1 VNPFARIGAGFR
13 KLAGGLA
20 KTRQVFQRLLVAES
34 DEEVEEALL
43 AADVGVKAT
52 ELLLEKVR
60 GSGAKRREVLEAE
73 IARLLRPSLLAP
85 RHRGLES
92 SPTGHRGLESSPTG
106 VSSLAARPL
115 VAMVV
120 GVNGS
125 GKTTTVGKL
134 CRFFTGQGQRVVVA
148 AADTFRDAAAK
159 QLGIWARR
167 AGVEIVSSVQGQ
179 DAAAVAFDTIQK
191 AVQKGIDVVLVDT
204 AGRLHTRK
212 DLMDEAVKIKRV
224 CAKVKPGAPD
234 EVWLVLD
241 ATVGQNGLR
250 QASAFHQ
257 QLGLTGLIITKL
269 DGTAKGGV
277 LIPIVMELG
286 VPVKFTGTGEGLD
299 DIEPFAPEA
308 YAKALFEEPDG
319 AVGRD

>member
-1 VNPFARIGAGFR
+1 VNPFARIGASFA
-13 KLAGGLA
+13 KLASGLA
-20 KTRQVFQRLLVAES
+20 KTRHVFQRLLVAANT
-34 DEEVEEALL
+34 EELEEALL

-52 ELLLEKVR
+52 EILVEKVKHAT
-60 GSGAKRREVLEAE
+60 GDRREILETE
-73 IARLLRPSLLAP
+73 IARLLSPNPQAPSSEP
-85 RHRGLES
+85 Q
-92 SPTGHRGLESSPTG
+92 P
-106 VSSLAARPL
+106 PL
-115 VAMVV
+115 VVMIV

-134 CRFFTGQGQRVVVA
+134 CRLFADQGQRVVVA
-148 AADTFRDAAAK
+148 AADTYRDAAAE
-159 QLGIWARR
+159 QLGIWAKR
-167 AGVEIVSSVQGQ
+167 AGVEIVSSIQGQ

-191 AVQKGIDVVLVDT
+191 ATQKGIDVVLVDT

-250 QASAFHQ
+250 QAAAFNE
-257 QLGLTGLIITKL
+257 QLGLTGLVVTKL

-286 VPVKFTGTGEGLD
+286 VPVRFTGTGEGLD
-299 DIEPFAPEA
+299 DIEPFDPQA
-308 YAKALFEEPDG
+308 YAKALFED
-319 AVGRD
+319 

>member
-1 VNPFARIGAGFR
+1 MNPLGRIGAGFK
-13 KLAGGLA
+13 KLASGLA
-20 KTRQVFQRLLVAES
+20 KTRNVFQRLLVAANT
-34 DEEVEEALL
+34 EELEEALL

-52 ELLLEKVR
+52 ELLVNKVKSA
-60 GSGAKRREVLEAE
+60 SGDRREVLEAE
-73 IARLLRPSLLAP
+73 IANLLRPKSNVQSPESASPP
-85 RHRGLES
+85 R
-92 SPTGHRGLESSPTG
+92 
-106 VSSLAARPL
+106 V
-115 VAMVV
+115 VMIV

-134 CRFFTGQGQRVVVA
+134 CRLFADEGQRVVVA
-148 AADTFRDAAAK
+148 AADTYRDAAAQ
-159 QLGIWARR
+159 QLGIWAKR

-191 AVQKGIDVVLVDT
+191 AVQKQLDVVLVDT

-224 CAKVKPGAPD
+224 CSRVKPGAPD

-250 QASAFHQ
+250 QAAAFNE
-257 QLGLTGLIITKL
+257 QLGLTGLIVTKL

-286 VPVKFTGTGEGLD
+286 VPVRYIGSGEALD
-299 DIEPFAPEA
+299 DIQPFDAEA
-308 YAKALFEEPDG
+308 YARALFEE
-319 AVGRD
+319 

>member
-1 VNPFARIGAGFR
+1 MGASFAR
-13 KLAGGLA
+13 LAGGLS
-20 KTRQVFQRLLVAES
+20 KTRQVFQRLLVAANT
-34 DEEVEEALL
+34 EELEEALL

-52 ELLLEKVR
+52 DILVDKVKHAT
-60 GSGAKRREVLEAE
+60 GDRRDVLETE
-73 IARLLRPSLLAP
+73 IARLL
-85 RHRGLES
+85 
-92 SPTGHRGLESSPTG
+92 SPGPQ
-106 VSSLAARPL
+106 AMKPDPQPPL
-115 VAMVV
+115 VVMIV

-134 CRFFTGQGQRVVVA
+134 CRFFADQGQRVVVA
-148 AADTFRDAAAK
+148 AADTYRDAAAE
-159 QLGIWARR
+159 QLGVWAKR
-167 AGVEIVSSVQGQ
+167 AGVEIVSSMQGQ

-191 AVQKGIDVVLVDT
+191 ALQREIDLVLVDT

-250 QASAFHQ
+250 QAAVFNE
-257 QLGLTGLIITKL
+257 QLGLTGLIVTKL

-277 LIPIVMELG
+277 LIPIVMELA
-286 VPVKFTGTGEGLD
+286 VPVRFTGTGEGLD
-299 DIEPFAPEA
+299 DIEPFDPQA
-308 YAKALFEEPDG
+308 YAKALFEE
-319 AVGRD
+319 

>member
-1 VNPFARIGAGFR
+1 VNPFARIGSGFK

-20 KTRQVFQRLLVAES
+20 KTRQVFQRLLVAANT
-34 DEEVEEALL
+34 EELEEALL

-52 ELLLEKVR
+52 EVLIEKVKHAA
-60 GSGAKRREVLEAE
+60 GDRREILETE
-73 IARLLRPSLLAP
+73 IARLLSPPQSPPTSPPSP
-85 RHRGLES
+85 
-92 SPTGHRGLESSPTG
+92 
-106 VSSLAARPL
+106 PL
-115 VAMVV
+115 VVMIV

-134 CRFFTGQGQRVVVA
+134 CRFFSDQGQRVVVA
-148 AADTFRDAAAK
+148 AADTYRDAAAE
-159 QLGIWARR
+159 QLGIWAKR

-191 AVQKGIDVVLVDT
+191 AVQRSIDVVLVDT

-224 CAKVKPGAPD
+224 CAKVKAGAPD

-250 QASAFHQ
+250 QAAAFNE
-257 QLGLTGLIITKL
+257 QLGLTGLVVTKL

-277 LIPIVMELG
+277 LIPIVMELS
-286 VPVKFTGTGEGLD
+286 VPVRFTGTGEGLD
-299 DIEPFAPEA
+299 DIEPFDPQA
-308 YAKALFEEPDG
+308 YAKALFEE
-319 AVGRD
+319 

>member
-1 VNPFARIGAGFR
+1 MLNIFK
-13 KLAGGLA
+13 KLASGLA
-20 KTRQVFQRLLVAES
+20 KTRQVFQRLLAAANT
-34 DEEVEEALL
+34 EEIEEALL

-52 ELLLEKVR
+52 EILVEKVKHAA
-60 GSGAKRREVLEAE
+60 GDRREVLEAE
-73 IARLLRPSLLAP
+73 IARLLNPEP
-85 RHRGLES
+85 QT
-92 SPTGHRGLESSPTG
+92 PNPQPQP
-106 VSSLAARPL
+106 PL
-115 VAMVV
+115 VVMIV

-134 CRFFTGQGQRVVVA
+134 CRYFGDSGKRVVVA
-148 AADTFRDAAAK
+148 AADTYRDAAAQ
-159 QLGIWARR
+159 QLGVWAER
-167 AGVEIVSSVQGQ
+167 AGVEIVSSQQGQ

-191 AVQKGIDVVLVDT
+191 AVQKGLDIVLVDT

-224 CAKVKPGAPD
+224 CGRVRPGAPD

-250 QASAFHQ
+250 QAAAFNE
-257 QLGLTGLIITKL
+257 QLGLTGLIVTKL

-299 DIEPFAPEA
+299 DLEPFEPQA
-308 YAKALFEEPDG
+308 YAKALFED
-319 AVGRD
+319 

>member
-1 VNPFARIGAGFR
+1 VNPFARIGAGFK
-13 KLAGGLA
+13 KLADGLA
-20 KTRQVFQRLLVAES
+20 KTRHVFQRLLVAANT
-34 DEEVEEALL
+34 EELEEALL

-52 ELLLEKVR
+52 EVLVEKVKHAA
-60 GSGAKRREVLEAE
+60 GDRREILETE
-73 IARLLRPSLLAP
+73 IARLLSPKSQV
-85 RHRGLES
+85 ES
-92 SPTGHRGLESSPTG
+92 PKSQ
-106 VSSLAARPL
+106 APL
-115 VAMVV
+115 VVMIV

-134 CRFFTGQGQRVVVA
+134 CRFFADQGQRVVVA
-148 AADTFRDAAAK
+148 AADTYRDAAAE
-159 QLGIWARR
+159 QLGIWAKR

-191 AVQKGIDVVLVDT
+191 AVQRNIDVVLVDT

-250 QASAFHQ
+250 QATAFNE
-257 QLGLTGLIITKL
+257 QLGLTGLVVTKL

-277 LIPIVMELG
+277 LIPIVMELS
-286 VPVKFTGTGEGLD
+286 VPVRFTGTGEGLD
-299 DIEPFAPEA
+299 DIEPFDPQA
-308 YAKALFEEPDG
+308 YAKALFEE
-319 AVGRD
+319 

>member
-1 VNPFARIGAGFR
+1 MNPFARIGVGFA
-13 KLAGGLA
+13 KLTSGLA
-20 KTRQVFQRLLVAES
+20 KTRHVFQRLLVAANV
-34 DEEVEEALL
+34 EELEEALL

-52 ELLLEKVR
+52 EILVGKVKHAA
-60 GSGAKRREVLEAE
+60 GDRRDVLETE
-73 IARLLRPSLLAP
+73 IARLLSPPQSSAPSSQ
-85 RHRGLES
+85 S
-92 SPTGHRGLESSPTG
+92 SP
-106 VSSLAARPL
+106 L
-115 VAMVV
+115 VVMIV

-125 GKTTTVGKL
+125 GKTTTIGKL
-134 CRFFTGQGQRVVVA
+134 CRLFADQGQRVVVA
-148 AADTFRDAAAK
+148 AADTYRDAAAE
-159 QLGIWARR
+159 QLGIWAKR

-191 AVQKGIDVVLVDT
+191 AVQQSIDVVLVDT

-250 QASAFHQ
+250 QAAAFNE
-257 QLGLTGLIITKL
+257 QLGLTGLVVTKL

-277 LIPIVMELG
+277 LLPIVMELG
-286 VPVKFTGTGEGLD
+286 VPVRFPGTGEGLD
-299 DIEPFAPEA
+299 DIEPFDPQA
-308 YAKALFEEPDG
+308 YAKALFED
-319 AVGRD
+319 

>member
-1 VNPFARIGAGFR
+1 MNPFARIGASFT
-13 KLAGGLA
+13 KLASGLA
-20 KTRQVFQRLLVAES
+20 KTRHVFQRLLVAANT
-34 DEEVEEALL
+34 EELEEALL

-52 ELLLEKVR
+52 EILVEKVR
-60 GSGAKRREVLEAE
+60 HATGGRREILETE
-73 IARLLRPSLLAP
+73 IARLLEPKPQTPSPEPRP
-85 RHRGLES
+85 
-92 SPTGHRGLESSPTG
+92 
-106 VSSLAARPL
+106 PL
-115 VAMVV
+115 VVMVV

-134 CRFFTGQGQRVVVA
+134 CRLFAEQGQRVVVA
-148 AADTFRDAAAK
+148 AADTYRDAAAE
-159 QLGIWARR
+159 QLGIWAKR

-191 AVQKGIDVVLVDT
+191 ATQRAIDVVLVDT

-234 EVWLVLD
+234 EIWLVLD

-250 QASAFHQ
+250 QAAAFNE
-257 QLGLTGLIITKL
+257 QLGLTGLVVTKL

-277 LIPIVMELG
+277 LIPIVMELS
-286 VPVKFTGTGEGLD
+286 VPVRFTGTGEGLD
-299 DIEPFAPEA
+299 DIEPFDPQA
-308 YAKALFEEPDG
+308 YSKALFED
-319 AVGRD
+319 

>member
-1 VNPFARIGAGFR
+1 VNPFARIGAGLA
-13 KLAGGLA
+13 KLTSGLA
-20 KTRQVFQRLLVAES
+20 KTRHVFQRLLVAANT
-34 DEEVEEALL
+34 EELEEALL

-52 ELLLEKVR
+52 DILVEKVKHAT
-60 GSGAKRREVLEAE
+60 GDRRDVLETE
-73 IARLLRPSLLAP
+73 IAGLLSPKSKVERPTP
-85 RHRGLES
+85 Q
-92 SPTGHRGLESSPTG
+92 P
-106 VSSLAARPL
+106 PL
-115 VAMVV
+115 VVMVV

-134 CRFFTGQGQRVVVA
+134 CRLFADAGQRVVVA
-148 AADTFRDAAAK
+148 AADTYRDAAAE
-159 QLGIWARR
+159 QLGIWAQR

-191 AVQKGIDVVLVDT
+191 ALQKKIDLVLVDT

-250 QASAFHQ
+250 QAAAFNE

-286 VPVKFTGTGEGLD
+286 VPVRFTGTGEGLD
-299 DIEPFAPEA
+299 DIEPFDPQA
-308 YAKALFEEPDG
+308 YAKALFEE
-319 AVGRD
+319 

>member
-1 VNPFARIGAGFR
+1 MNPFARIGAGFT
-13 KLAGGLA
+13 KLASSLA
-20 KTRQVFQRLLVAES
+20 KTRHVFQRLLVAANT
-34 DEEVEEALL
+34 EELEEALL
-43 AADVGVKAT
+43 AADVGIKAT
-52 ELLLEKVR
+52 EILTEKVKHAA
-60 GSGAKRREVLEAE
+60 GDRRDVLETE
-73 IARLLRPSLLAP
+73 ISRLLSPPQSPA
-85 RHRGLES
+85 S
-92 SPTGHRGLESSPTG
+92 SPQSP
-106 VSSLAARPL
+106 PL
-115 VAMVV
+115 VVMIV

-134 CRFFTGQGQRVVVA
+134 CRLFADQGQRVVVA
-148 AADTFRDAAAK
+148 AADTYRDAAAE
-159 QLGIWARR
+159 QLGIWAKR

-191 AVQKGIDVVLVDT
+191 AVQKSIDVVLVDT

-250 QASAFHQ
+250 QAAAFNE
-257 QLGLTGLIITKL
+257 QLGLTGLVITKL

-286 VPVKFTGTGEGLD
+286 VPVRFTGTGEGLD
-299 DIEPFAPEA
+299 DIEPFDPQA
-308 YAKALFEEPDG
+308 YAKALFEE
-319 AVGRD
+319 

>member
-1 VNPFARIGAGFR
+1 MNPFARIGAGFAR
-13 KLAGGLA
+13 LTSGLA
-20 KTRQVFQRLLVAES
+20 KTRHVFQRLLVAANT
-34 DEEVEEALL
+34 EELEEALL

-52 ELLLEKVR
+52 DILVEKVKHAT
-60 GSGAKRREVLEAE
+60 GDRRDILETE
-73 IARLLRPSLLAP
+73 IARLLSPPQSPVSGPPSLP
-85 RHRGLES
+85 Q
-92 SPTGHRGLESSPTG
+92 
-106 VSSLAARPL
+106 V
-115 VAMVV
+115 VMIV

-134 CRFFTGQGQRVVVA
+134 CRHFADQGQRVVVA
-148 AADTFRDAAAK
+148 AADTYRDAAAE
-159 QLGIWARR
+159 QLGVWAKR

-179 DAAAVAFDTIQK
+179 DAAAVAYDTIQK
-191 AVQKGIDVVLVDT
+191 AVQKKLDLVLVDT

-250 QASAFHQ
+250 QAAAFNE

-286 VPVKFTGTGEGLD
+286 VPVRFTGTGEGLD
-299 DIEPFAPEA
+299 DIEPFDPQS
-308 YAKALFEEPDG
+308 YAKALFEE
-319 AVGRD
+319 

>member
-1 VNPFARIGAGFR
+1 VNPFARIGAGFT
-13 KLAGGLA
+13 KLASSLA
-20 KTRQVFQRLLVAES
+20 KTRHVFQRLLVAANT
-34 DEEVEEALL
+34 EELEEALL
-43 AADVGVKAT
+43 AADVGIKAT
-52 ELLLEKVR
+52 EILTEKVKHAD
-60 GSGAKRREVLEAE
+60 GDRRDVLETE
-73 IARLLRPSLLAP
+73 ISRLLSPPQSPA
-85 RHRGLES
+85 S
-92 SPTGHRGLESSPTG
+92 SPQSP
-106 VSSLAARPL
+106 PL
-115 VAMVV
+115 VVMIV

-134 CRFFTGQGQRVVVA
+134 CRLFADQGQRVVVA
-148 AADTFRDAAAK
+148 AADTYRDAAAE
-159 QLGIWARR
+159 QLGIWTKR

-191 AVQKGIDVVLVDT
+191 AVQKSIDVVLVDT
-204 AGRLHTRK
+204 AGRLHTRR

-250 QASAFHQ
+250 QAAAFNE
-257 QLGLTGLIITKL
+257 QLGLTGLVITKL

-286 VPVKFTGTGEGLD
+286 VPVRFTGTGEGLD
-299 DIEPFAPEA
+299 DIEPFDPQA
-308 YAKALFEEPDG
+308 YAKALFEE
-319 AVGRD
+319 

>member
-1 VNPFARIGAGFR
+1 MNPLARIGAGFT
-13 KLAGGLA
+13 KLASGLA
-20 KTRQVFQRLLVAES
+20 KTRHVFQRLLVAANT
-34 DEEVEEALL
+34 EELEEALL

-52 ELLLEKVR
+52 EILVEKVKHAT
-60 GSGAKRREVLEAE
+60 GDRRDVLETE
-73 IARLLRPSLLAP
+73 ISRLLSPSQSPAP
-85 RHRGLES
+85 SSQS
-92 SPTGHRGLESSPTG
+92 SP
-106 VSSLAARPL
+106 L
-115 VAMVV
+115 VVMIV

-125 GKTTTVGKL
+125 GKTTTIGKL
-134 CRFFTGQGQRVVVA
+134 CRLFDDQGQRVVVA
-148 AADTFRDAAAK
+148 AADTYRDAAAE
-159 QLGIWARR
+159 QLGIWAKR

-191 AVQKGIDVVLVDT
+191 AVQKSIDVVLVDT

-250 QASAFHQ
+250 QAAAFND
-257 QLGLTGLIITKL
+257 QLGLTGLVVTKL

-286 VPVKFTGTGEGLD
+286 VPVRFTGTGEGLD
-299 DIEPFAPEA
+299 DIEPFDPQA
-308 YAKALFEEPDG
+308 YAKALFED
-319 AVGRD
+319 

>member
-1 VNPFARIGAGFR
+1 VNPFARIGASFK
-13 KLAGGLA
+13 KLAGGLT
-20 KTRQVFQRLLVAES
+20 KTRRVFQRLLVAANT
-34 DEEVEEALL
+34 EELEEALL

-52 ELLLEKVR
+52 EILVEKVK
-60 GSGAKRREVLEAE
+60 GSTGERRVVLETEIASLLGAKSDVR
-73 IARLLRPSLLAP
+73 
-85 RHRGLES
+85 
-92 SPTGHRGLESSPTG
+92 SPKFSP
-106 VSSLAARPL
+106 PL
-115 VAMVV
+115 VVMIV

-134 CRFFTGQGQRVVVA
+134 CRFFAGQGQRVVVA
-148 AADTFRDAAAK
+148 AADTYRDAAAE
-159 QLGIWARR
+159 QLGIWAKR

-191 AVQKGIDVVLVDT
+191 AVQKSIDVVLVDT

-250 QASAFHQ
+250 QAAAFNER
-257 QLGLTGLIITKL
+257 LGLTGLVVAKL

-286 VPVKFTGTGEGLD
+286 VPVRFTGTGEGLD
-299 DIEPFAPEA
+299 DIQPFEPEA
-308 YAKALFEEPDG
+308 YARALFED
-319 AVGRD
+319 

>member
-1 VNPFARIGAGFR
+1 MNPFARIGAGFT
-13 KLAGGLA
+13 KLASGLA
-20 KTRQVFQRLLVAES
+20 KTRQVFQRLLVAANT
-34 DEEVEEALL
+34 EELEEALL

-52 ELLLEKVR
+52 EILVEKVR
-60 GSGAKRREVLEAE
+60 RATGDRREVLETE
-73 IARLLRPSLLAP
+73 IARLLSPKSKV
-85 RHRGLES
+85 ES
-92 SPTGHRGLESSPTG
+92 PKLQ
-106 VSSLAARPL
+106 APL
-115 VAMVV
+115 VVMIV

-134 CRFFTGQGQRVVVA
+134 CHLFADQGQHVVVA
-148 AADTFRDAAAK
+148 ASDTYRDAAAE
-159 QLGIWARR
+159 QLGIWAKR

-191 AVQKGIDVVLVDT
+191 AVQKNIDVVLVDT

-250 QASAFHQ
+250 QAAAFNE
-257 QLGLTGLIITKL
+257 QLGLTGLVVTKL

-286 VPVKFTGTGEGLD
+286 VAVRFTGTGEGLD
-299 DIEPFAPEA
+299 DIEPFDPLA
-308 YAKALFEEPDG
+308 YAKALFED
-319 AVGRD
+319 

>member
-1 VNPFARIGAGFR
+1 VNPFAHIGASFA
-13 KLAGGLA
+13 KLAGGLT
-20 KTRQVFQRLLVAES
+20 KTRQVFQRLLVAANT
-34 DEEVEEALL
+34 EELEEALL

-52 ELLLEKVR
+52 DILVEKVKHS
-60 GSGAKRREVLEAE
+60 SGDRREILETE
-73 IARLLRPSLLAP
+73 IARLLSPAP
-85 RHRGLES
+85 RTKGSE
-92 SPTGHRGLESSPTG
+92 PQ
-106 VSSLAARPL
+106 RPL
-115 VAMVV
+115 VIMIV

-134 CRFFTGQGQRVVVA
+134 CRLFADQGQRVVVA
-148 AADTFRDAAAK
+148 AADTYRDAAAE
-159 QLGIWARR
+159 QLGIWAKR
-167 AGVEIVSSVQGQ
+167 AGVDIVSSMQGQ

-191 AVQKGIDVVLVDT
+191 ALQKKIDLVLVDT

-250 QASAFHQ
+250 QAAVFNE
-257 QLGLTGLIITKL
+257 QLGLTGLIVTKL

-277 LIPIVMELG
+277 LIPIIMELG
-286 VPVKFTGTGEGLD
+286 VPVRFTGTGEGLD
-299 DIEPFAPEA
+299 DIELFDPQA
-308 YAKALFEEPDG
+308 YAKALFED
-319 AVGRD
+319 